1 MVKKAGK
8 AAAVGQASALSY
20 EQAVEEL
27 EQLVAQMEGGTLPL
41 EESLAAYK
49 RGAELV
55 AHCRKVLADV
65 QQQVSVLEGEL
76 LKPFDARAARGG
88 QAGQDDDE
96 GGDGDGDDDGD
107 EGDDDD
113 GDDDDGDDDG
123 DNDGDDAAR

>member
-8 AAAVGQASALSY
+8 AAAAGDASALSY

-27 EQLVAQMEGGTLPL
+27 EALVEKMESGALSL
-41 EESLAAYK
+41 EDSLAAYK

-76 LKPFDARAARGG
+76 LKPFDARVARNGDTG
-88 QAGQDDDE
+88 ADDDS
-96 GGDGDGDDDGD
+96 
-107 EGDDDD
+107 D
-113 GDDDDGDDDG
+113 GDDDDDDES
-123 DNDGDDAAR
+123 AH

>member
-1 MVKKAGK
+1 MVKKAATAG
-8 AAAVGQASALSY
+8 AVEQASALSY

-27 EQLVAQMEGGTLPL
+27 EQLVAKMEGGTLAL

-76 LKPFDARAARGG
+76 LKPFDARGARGAGSG
-88 QAGQDDDE
+88 Q
-96 GGDGDGDDDGD
+96 GDGDDG
-107 EGDDDD
+107 GDD
-113 GDDDDGDDDG
+113 GDDDDDDDDNGG
-123 DNDGDDAAR
+123 DDDAAR

>member
-8 AAAVGQASALSY
+8 VATAADSSALSY

-27 EQLVAQMEGGTLPL
+27 EDLVEKMEGGALSL
-41 EESLAAYK
+41 EDSLAAYK

-76 LKPFDARAARGG
+76 LKPFDARAVRNADPE
-88 QAGQDDDE
+88 QDEDDDE
-96 GGDGDGDDDGD
+96 HS
-107 EGDDDD
+107 
-113 GDDDDGDDDG
+113 
-123 DNDGDDAAR
+123 AR

>member
-8 AAAVGQASALSY
+8 AGAAADTTALSY

-27 EQLVAQMEGGTLPL
+27 EALVEKMEGGALSL
-41 EESLAAYK
+41 EDSLAAYK

-76 LKPFDARAARGG
+76 LKPFDARTVRNAD
-88 QAGQDDDE
+88 QDE
-96 GGDGDGDDDGD
+96 D

-113 GDDDDGDDDG
+113 EDEGDDERS
-123 DNDGDDAAR
+123 AR

>member
-8 AAAVGQASALSY
+8 AAAVDQASALSY
-20 EQAVEEL
+20 EKAVEEL
-27 EQLVAQMEGGTLPL
+27 EQLVAKMEDGTLAL

-76 LKPFDARAARGG
+76 LKPFDARVARGG
-88 QAGQDDDE
+88 QAGPD
-96 GGDGDGDDDGD
+96 DGDD
-107 EGDDDD
+107 DDDD
-113 GDDDDGDDDG
+113 GDDDDDDDSDDDG
-123 DNDGDDAAR
+123 DGDDGHDDAAS